1 MKNIFKIYFLLAL
14 SGLVLSSCTRVIDI
28 DLNSKAPQIVI
39 EGKINNEA
47 GPYQIKISKTVNFS
61 ETNKFPAVT
70 NALVIVTDNIG
81 TVDTLVQPEQGVYQT
96 SKVIGT
102 PGRTYTLKVAIDG
115 RSFVSICKMP
125 EVTNLDS
132 LYLTKNPFDFG
143 SELKSVS
150 VPVFIDKSGV
160 NNYYRFIEYHNNK
173 KISDLQLLDD
183 KFADGSYIENP
194 LFNGTDEERVINDSI
209 TVEMLCLDKAVY
221 EYFRSIPFSGGP
233 VPANPNSNIS
243 GGCLGYFS
251 AFTISRKKIVIQ

>member
-1 MKNIFKIYFLLAL
+1 MKNIFKIYSLIAL
-14 SGLVLSSCTRVIDI
+14 SGLMLSSCTRVIDI

-39 EGKINNEA
+39 EGKISNEA

-70 NALVIVTDNIG
+70 NAMVIVTDDIG
-81 TVDTLVQPEQGVYQT
+81 TIDTLVQPERGVYQT

-115 RSFVSICKMP
+115 KSYVSICKMP

-150 VPVFIDKSGV
+150 VPIFQDKSGV
-160 NNYYRFIEYHNNK
+160 ANYYRFIEYHNNK
-173 KISDLQLLDD
+173 KITGLQLLDD

-194 LFNGTDEERVINDSI
+194 LFGSIEKRVVNDSI
-209 TVEMLCLDKAVY
+209 TVELLCLDKAVF
-221 EYFRSIPFSGGP
+221 EYFQSIPISGGP

-251 AFTISRKKIVIQ
+251 AFIISRKKIVIQ